1 MDKKKIEKDIKD
13 LTKTLEKEID
23 NLKDKA
29 SEVIEDERVQN
40 ALNTI
45 TDKTVDFLDEVKEKV
60 GDLWEYYSDPEEIAR
75 IVENIKVVSK
85 NVYDASLAKINEVKN
100 NKDVQK
106 AVASAENFLKVTY
119 DKTADVAK
127 DTFDKA
133 MENDD
138 VKKAFDTALSA
149 YNNVKDIVTE
159 YFEKPEV
166 QENIDKA
173 KDFTIDIA
181 EKGVAALKK
190 WLKTNKKRK

>member
-1 MDKKKIEKDIKD
+1 MDKNTIEKEIKE
-13 LTKTLEKEID
+13 LTKTLEKQID

-29 SEVIEDERVQN
+29 SEIIEDERVQN
-40 ALNTI
+40 VLNTI
-45 TDKTVDFLDEVKEKV
+45 TDKTVDFLYAVKEKV
-60 GDLWEYYSDPEEIAR
+60 ADLWEYYSDPEEIAR

-85 NVYDASLAKINEVKN
+85 NVYDASLSKINEVKN
-100 NKDVQK
+100 NKDVQN
-106 AVASAENFLKVTY
+106 AVASAEKFLKATY

-138 VKKAFDTALSA
+138 VKNAFDSAVSA
-149 YNNVKDIVTE
+149 YNNVKDVVTE

-190 WLKTNKKRK
+190 WLKTNKKEK